1 MNVPDDILLHICL
14 YVSSKD
20 DLYNLLVAIRVEER
34 YDEICNYIVSH
45 YVQQLLPNNDIE
57 LFLDV
62 TEYPEGAYPDE
73 LFPEVNT
80 NGYTKFCSSMI
91 KEYL

>member
-1 MNVPDDILLHICL
+1 MNIPDDILLHICL

-20 DLYNLLVAIRVEER
+20 DLYNLLVVIQAEKR
-34 YDEICNYIVSH
+34 YDEICNYIVS
-45 YVQQLLPNNDIE
+45 YYIQQLLPDDDIE
-57 LFLDV
+57 NFLDI

-73 LFPEVNT
+73 VFPVVTT
-80 NGYTKFCSSMI
+80 NVYTKFCSNMV